1 MTTAAPTIEARAGT
15 TSFAG
20 RTGALTSTWLLGLRE
35 LRNVLRAPDV
45 LIPSLL
51 IPVFIYFV
59 TIGMFQ
65 GFAEQFGIDSFPAF
79 LLPVAVLFAVHNG
92 SAGQNLVAD
101 IDAGYFDKL
110 LTTPIRRSALLI
122 GSMVGDLVR
131 IVLQTCLVIAVA
143 LVVSPMPPTGWL
155 GITVLLAL
163 GVSWGTA
170 FAAIGYGVALR
181 TGSPQATQST
191 FMLFFPFVF
200 LSPAFAPREA
210 MDELMATA
218 VAINPLTHV
227 LEGMRSLVVDGWD
240 ASALLI
246 AAAVIV
252 TFGLCT
258 FTLLIAALRTRL
270 T

>member
-1 MTTAAPTIEARAGT
+1 MTATTAPRRAMPTRG
-15 TSFAG
+15 G
-20 RTGALTSTWLLGLRE
+20 QTGALTSTWLLGIRE

-92 SAGQNLVAD
+92 SAGQNLVTD

-131 IVLQTCLVIAVA
+131 IVLQTCLVVGVA
-143 LVVSPMPPTGWL
+143 LLVSPLPPTGWA
-155 GITVLLAL
+155 GIAVLLIL
-163 GVSWGTA
+163 GVSWGAA
-170 FAAIGYGVALR
+170 FAAIGYSVALR

-210 MDELMATA
+210 MNDLMATA
-218 VAINPLTHV
+218 MALNPLTHV
-227 LEGMRSLVVDGWD
+227 LEAMRSLVIDGWD
-240 ASALLI
+240 ASTLLI
-246 AAAVIV
+246 AVAVIV
-252 TFGLCT
+252 AFGVCT
-258 FTLLIAALRTRL
+258 FALLIAALRARL
-270 T
+270 R